1 MDQRK
6 IFEEVRAVFMERYS
20 IWSFWVDNSIIVYL
34 K

>member
-20 IWSFWVDNSIIVYL
+20 IWSFWMYNSII
-34 K
+34 